1 MIREAAYSGQFYP
14 GNKSQLKSIVE
25 SFVNQEGKKEEAVGL
40 LAPHAGYI
48 YSGAVVGAV
57 LSRVKIPETVI
68 ILGPNH
74 TGLGVPFSIM
84 SEGTWITPLGEVEI
98 DSVLAK
104 KLIELTPYLEADRA
118 AHDHEH
124 SVEVQVPFLQYFR
137 PEVKIVPIVVGSG
150 ESKILKE
157 IGLAIAKAIN
167 ELKKDVLIFASSDMS
182 HYESQGQAQKKDRM
196 AIDAILNL
204 EGDELLKR
212 IQRENISMCGY
223 APAYVMITASCELG
237 AGNAELVKYMT
248 SGDTTGDYNQVVGY
262 AGVIIKKLSPL
273 VKLAKDT
280 VETYVKQKK
289 VYKPTVL
296 TPEMR
301 SQAGVFVCIK
311 KEGDLRGCIGTFEP
325 TQDNIAQE
333 IVTNAI
339 STASRDPRFEPV
351 EASELKD
358 LEYTVDVLTEP
369 EAIKSKDQLDP
380 KRYGVIVESGWRRGL
395 LLPDLEG
402 VDSVESQLDIAR
414 QKAGIDADEK
424 VKLYRFEV
432 KRYK

>member
-1 MIREAAYSGQFYP
+1 
-14 GNKSQLKSIVE
+14 
-25 SFVNQEGKKEEAVGL
+25 
-40 LAPHAGYI
+40 
-48 YSGAVVGAV
+48 
-57 LSRVKIPETVI
+57 
-68 ILGPNH
+68 
-74 TGLGVPFSIM
+74 
-84 SEGTWITPLGEVEI
+84 
-98 DSVLAK
+98 
-104 KLIELTPYLEADRA
+104 
-118 AHDHEH
+118 
-124 SVEVQVPFLQYFR
+124 
-137 PEVKIVPIVVGSG
+137 
-150 ESKILKE
+150 
-157 IGLAIAKAIN
+157 
-167 ELKKDVLIFASSDMS
+167 
-182 HYESQGQAQKKDRM
+182 
-196 AIDAILNL
+196 LNL
-204 EGDELLKR
+204 EPDDLLKR
-212 IQRENISMCGY
+212 IHHENISMCGY

-280 VETYVKQKK
+280 VETYVRQKK
-289 VYKPTVL
+289 VFKPAML

-369 EAIKSKDQLDP
+369 EAIESKNQLDP

-402 VDSVESQLDIAR
+402 VDSIESQLDIAR